1 MELGRVDE
9 GNLRKIY
16 SFHNWNLSNER
27 RRERGE
33 LSWQDLLCLVSR
45 THQESQVVLKTE
57 HDKEMKV
64 EREYKVLPS
73 RNIVL

>member
-1 MELGRVDE
+1 MKG
-9 GNLRKIY
+9 G
-16 SFHNWNLSNER
+16 
-27 RRERGE
+27 ERGE
-33 LSWQDLLCLVSR
+33 SWQDVLCLVSR